1 VNRWLARFS
10 FTFLV
15 VAGLL
20 AWQGY
25 RELTQSTRPN
35 AWRVGLYFLAA
46 GIGVGLAVKGV
57 RERHRSDPSP

>member
-1 VNRWLARFS
+1 MNRWLARFS

-25 RELTQSTRPN
+25 RELTTFAQPKI
-35 AWRVGLYFLAA
+35 WRVGLYFLAA
-46 GIGVGLAVKGV
+46 GIGVGLAAKGV
-57 RERHRSDPSP
+57 RERHRSDQEP